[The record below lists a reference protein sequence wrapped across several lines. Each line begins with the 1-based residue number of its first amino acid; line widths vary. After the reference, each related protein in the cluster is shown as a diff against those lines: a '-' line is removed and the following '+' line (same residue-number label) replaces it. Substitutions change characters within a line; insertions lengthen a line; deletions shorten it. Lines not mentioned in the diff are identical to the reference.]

1 VDELEFRRRV
11 YTNPADNEKDLL
23 EAAAQNP
30 DNDAFWQDIK
40 QLDEKLKTAASVPVP
55 DDLAN
60 RLILK
65 QTMREFNQQKRRN
78 RWYIGLAA
86 SVAFTFGIALTAW
99 QQQHVQLDQ
108 AALAHMY
115 YAETEQ
121 PHANTEVTPQ
131 LVNAKLAQFGAELD
145 TSIGH
150 IASANY
156 CILDAI
162 RSLHLIIE
170 TPEGRMSVFL
180 VPDHDK
186 PMTSDFADE
195 VYQGSS
201 YALHKTNILVV
212 GDKDANIPA
221 FKSEL
226 KQYLKFSA

>member
-1 VDELEFRRRV
+1 MDELEFRRRV
-11 YTNPADNEKDLL
+11 YTNPADNDKALL

-30 DNDAFWQDIK
+30 DNDAFWHEIK
-40 QLDEKLKTAASVPVP
+40 QLDDKLKIAAKVPVP

-65 QTMREFNQQKRRN
+65 QSLREFNQQKRRN

-86 SVAFTFGIALTAW
+86 SVAFTCGIALTAW
-99 QQQHVQLDQ
+99 QQQHVQLDE

-115 YAETEQ
+115 YAETEL
-121 PHANTEVTPQ
+121 PHGSAEITPQ

-145 TSIGH
+145 PSIGH
-150 IASANY
+150 IASVNY
-156 CILDAI
+156 CLLDAI

-170 TPEGRMSVFL
+170 TPQGRMSVFL
-180 VPDHDK
+180 VPDHNK
-186 PMTSDFADE
+186 PMDDDFADS
-195 VYQGSS
+195 VYQGTS

-212 GDKDANIPA
+212 GNKGANIPA

>member
-1 VDELEFRRRV
+1 MDELEFRRRI
-11 YTNPADNEKDLL
+11 YTNPADSDQDLVD
-23 EAAAQNP
+23 AAAQNP
-30 DNDAFWQDIK
+30 DNEAFWQEMK
-40 QLDEKLKTAASVPVP
+40 QLDDKLKMAADIPVP

-60 RLILK
+60 KLILR
-65 QTMREFNQQKRRN
+65 QTLREFNQQKRRN

-86 SVAFTFGIALTAW
+86 SVAFTFGIGLTAW
-99 QQQHVQLDQ
+99 QQQHVQLDE

-121 PHANTEVTPQ
+121 PHGTAEITPQ

-145 TSIGH
+145 PSIGH
-150 IASANY
+150 IASVNY
-156 CILDAI
+156 CLLDAI

-180 VPDHDK
+180 VPEHDK
-186 PMTSDFADE
+186 PMNNDFADRS
-195 VYQGSS
+195 YHGSS

-212 GDKDANIPA
+212 GDKGTNIPA

-226 KQYLKFSA
+226 KQHLKFSA

>member
-1 VDELEFRRRV
+1 MDELEFRRRV
-11 YTNPADNEKDLL
+11 YTNPADNDKALL

-30 DNDAFWQDIK
+30 DNDAFWQEIK
-40 QLDEKLKTAASVPVP
+40 QLDDKLKVAAKVPVP

-65 QTMREFNQQKRRN
+65 QTLREFNHQKRRN

-86 SVAFTFGIALTAW
+86 SVAFTCGIALTAW
-99 QQQHVQLDQ
+99 QQQHVQLDE

-121 PHANTEVTPQ
+121 PHGSAEITPQ

-145 TSIGH
+145 PSIGH
-150 IASANY
+150 IASVNY
-156 CILDAI
+156 CLLDAI

-170 TPEGRMSVFL
+170 TPQGRMSVFL

-186 PMTSDFADE
+186 PMTDDFADS
-195 VYQGSS
+195 VYQGTS

-212 GDKDANIPA
+212 GDKGANIPA